1 MGKSELINPESND
14 RSRWP
19 AEARICEKIW
29 NLTLKLRVSNLMQ
42 EYLENKLSLD
52 DIDILLHD
60 RDNSNMIQD
69 IIDLKHE
76 CSKMN
81 WEPDPEQKS
90 SLQNSYFKVIAD
102 LGTVL
107 AKSPWWERYQT
118 ITETMG
124 VTCVLSIRTAESLF
138 KRDPFAKDIQKELM
152 LLSKQEI

>member
-14 RSRWP
+14 RSRWS

-29 NLTLKLRVSNLMQ
+29 NLTLKLRETNLME

-52 DIDILLHD
+52 EIDLFLHEH
-60 RDNSNMIQD
+60 DNSNMIQD
-69 IIDLKHE
+69 IIDLKQE

-90 SLQNSYFKVIAD
+90 SLPNSYFKAIAD

-107 AKSPWWERYQT
+107 A
-118 ITETMG
+118 TE
-124 VTCVLSIRTAESLF
+124 
-138 KRDPFAKDIQKELM
+138 
-152 LLSKQEI
+152 